1 MQPPSLSRRKWCWTS
16 KNNSVCLRGPSL
28 PTWNSQ
34 LLPGLLFATR
44 KEYLFTSFIDIFI
57 IFHVLFRKDLKDDL
71 QNFLADKVEARPWT
85 LAAWQL
91 LWWRRSTGT
100 RIAQS
105 SYVAISFSSFTL
117 LTIRIATFASGR
129 NMLHDRTLPTAPAM
143 SMTSKGRKPSTCDG
157 TADRSWRRFRM
168 PVFYSWTMPLSAR
181 TWPKLFSS
189 TSCSKV
195 PNSCPHHST
204 CTLSCVLSFIDL
216 LRWTYSCGTVDYHA
230 CGIVDYRLKD
240 RDPKMLVAGCP
251 CPACSCKE
259 ASDPIN
265 NSGISSLGR
274 FLWLNIA
281 CSACVCCR
289 TCPARS
295 PH

>member
-44 KEYLFTSFIDIFI
+44 KEYLFTAFIDIFI

-100 RIAQS
+100 RIAKS
-105 SYVAISFSSFTL
+105 SYVAISFSSFTP

-157 TADRSWRRFRM
+157 TADKSWRRFRM
-168 PVFYSWTMPLSAR
+168 PVFYSWKIPGRCLSVHAPGQSFFR
-181 TWPKLFSS
+181 QLLAAKCRIPVPTTPPATCLAYCLSL
-189 TSCSKV
+189 TSCAEHIHV
-195 PNSCPHHST
+195 
-204 CTLSCVLSFIDL
+204 V
-216 LRWTYSCGTVDYHA
+216 
-230 CGIVDYRLKD
+230 
-240 RDPKMLVAGCP
+240 
-251 CPACSCKE
+251 
-259 ASDPIN
+259 
-265 NSGISSLGR
+265 
-274 FLWLNIA
+274 
-281 CSACVCCR
+281 
-289 TCPARS
+289 
-295 PH
+295 